1 MTELSQ
7 RPLTD
12 NPFDIQD
19 DISPCVQC
27 GYCSAFCEV
36 SFLSVDTPRKVI
48 RFIKRQRLDKAVN
61 SSFLM
66 LCKQCQTCTVACPH
80 GIDVAGVMR
89 RLVRARF
96 LNY

>member
-1 MTELSQ
+1 MTEPSQ
-7 RPLTD
+7 RPPTD

-36 SFLSVDTPRKVI
+36 SFVSDDTPRKVI
-48 RFIKRQRLDKAVN
+48 RFLQRDDLEKAVK
-61 SSFLM
+61 SSFLI
-66 LCKQCQTCTVACPH
+66 LCKQCQTCSFACPQ

-89 RLVRARF
+89 RLVRYRF